1 MGNSEDMKILL
12 ATIGHYIDD
21 PGGSPRVALDEANA
35 LVRRGQDVWMLAQ
48 GDGSKPEY
56 ELNAGINYLRYVPAR
71 VQPWNP
77 ARASNHQTSAAE
89 LLGRYLPK
97 VDAIHGHV
105 PLTALAAMDFYG
117 DSVPASYTI
126 HSPVKMEMA
135 IVWKNSNVMRR
146 VLSSPGL
153 VVINRIEADC
163 LKRARAITALSRY
176 TIDCIGAIHGKEISG
191 RIQLVPGWADTN
203 RFAHAADSDRAKREL
218 GWPEDCPTLFT
229 LRRLVERMGLD
240 RLLEACYLLSKQ
252 HLRFRL
258 VIGGDGP
265 LRGKLEHQSR
275 ALGLEGIVSFLGRLP
290 DEILPRAYAACD
302 AFVLPTAELECFGL
316 IALEALSVGRPVLA
330 TPIGAIPEVVGEVEP
345 SWLSK
350 SASAQDIAD
359 LISRFLRSEL
369 QHHKSNELHDH
380 VVEKY
385 SVERVI
391 ERFINVTVGRFL
403 A

>member
-1 MGNSEDMKILL
+1 MKILL
-12 ATIGHYIDD
+12 ATIGHYIDG
-21 PGGSPRVALDEANA
+21 PGGSPKVALDEANA
-35 LVRRGQDVWMLAQ
+35 LVRHGHEVWMLAQ

-56 ELNAGINYLRYVPAR
+56 ELAEGIHYLRYVPSR

-77 ARASNHQTSAAE
+77 ARASNHQAAAAS
-89 LLGRYLPK
+89 LLSRYLPHI
-97 VDAIHGHV
+97 DAIHGHV

-135 IVWKNSNVMRR
+135 IVWKNSNFMRR
-146 VLSSPGL
+146 FLSSAGL
-153 VVINRIEADC
+153 GVINRFEAEC
-163 LKRARAITALSRY
+163 LKRAKAITALSRY
-176 TIDCIGAIHGKEISG
+176 TIDCIGTIHGRALSEK
-191 RIQLVPGWADTN
+191 IQLIPGWADTN
-203 RFAHAADSDRAKREL
+203 RFALAADSDRAKCEL
-218 GWPEDCPTLFT
+218 GWPNDRPTLFT
-229 LRRLVERMGLD
+229 LRRLVARMGLD

-252 HLRFRL
+252 HLEFRL

-265 LRGKLEHQSR
+265 LRKTLEQQSR
-275 ALGLEGIVSFLGRLP
+275 ALSLGGTVSFLGRLP
-290 DEILPRAYAACD
+290 DETLPVAYAACD

-350 SASAQDIAD
+350 SASAHDIAD
-359 LISRFLRSEL
+359 LISRFLRGEL
-369 QHHKSNELHDH
+369 KRHPAIELHNH
-380 VVEKY
+380 VVQNY
-385 SVERVI
+385 SFERVI
-391 ERFINVTVGRFL
+391 EQFIDLTVGGFL